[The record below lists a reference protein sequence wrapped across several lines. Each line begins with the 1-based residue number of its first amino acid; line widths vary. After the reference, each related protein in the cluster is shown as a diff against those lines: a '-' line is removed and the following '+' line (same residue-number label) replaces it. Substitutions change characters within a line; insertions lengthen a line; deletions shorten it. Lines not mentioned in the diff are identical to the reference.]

1 MNTEQWFL
9 FSVITLLLFN
19 GASRSGAFILF
30 VAYCFY
36 EKNIV
41 DLSATYYY
49 SGSSLLNLIVGL
61 TLFHERKAAAICSY
75 FLVILNVFGYLLWYG
90 YYPPA
95 IYDNIALIILSMQL
109 VFILPKGMVNGLRSD
124 IKYIVAKSA
133 IFNRIKTS
141 VTMYKINSFK
151 KTKK

>member
-9 FSVITLLLFN
+9 FLIITLLLFN

-41 DLSATYYY
+41 SLDAVYYY
-49 SGSSLLNLIVGL
+49 SCSSLLNLIVGL
-61 TLFHERKAAAICSY
+61 TLYPERSVAAICSY
-75 FLVILNVFGYLLWYG
+75 SLVIINVFGYLLWYTG
-90 YYPPA
+90 CDPD
-95 IYDNIALIILSMQL
+95 IYDNIALLILTTQL
-109 VFILPKGMVNGLRSD
+109 VFILPKGMINGLRDD
-124 IKYIVAKSA
+124 IQYIVAKSP

-141 VTMYKINSFK
+141 VTMYKSNQ
-151 KTKK
+151 T